1 MGLFFKP
8 RLRGLATMLMIASFL
23 AFLAFY
29 IPNYIIY
36 DGITKFVPEG
46 LYYFY
51 TFFGELVSF
60 LLVPLS
66 VSFILYRYSV
76 GGSARSLILPA
87 LALAATKCVYN
98 LPYYYLYETAYGSDW
113 MESTTASLLLN
124 LLYVT
129 LDLAIILLLTW
140 VAAKIVCALAKRKR
154 DDADDEPRITMLN
167 TPEYKALFTVS
178 LITFIYK
185 MVFEVIDIA
194 AHLAEFGSF
203 RSSEL
208 LYVVLR
214 LVFFVILLLVSYILQ
229 ALLYKTYNK
238 GENDVREN

>member
-1 MGLFFKP
+1 
-8 RLRGLATMLMIASFL
+8 
-23 AFLAFY
+23 
-29 IPNYIIY
+29 
-36 DGITKFVPEG
+36 
-46 LYYFY
+46 
-51 TFFGELVSF
+51 
-60 LLVPLS
+60 
-66 VSFILYRYSV
+66 
-76 GGSARSLILPA
+76 
-87 LALAATKCVYN
+87 
-98 LPYYYLYETAYGSDW
+98 
-113 MESTTASLLLN
+113 
-124 LLYVT
+124 
-129 LDLAIILLLTW
+129 
-140 VAAKIVCALAKRKR
+140 
-154 DDADDEPRITMLN
+154 MLN